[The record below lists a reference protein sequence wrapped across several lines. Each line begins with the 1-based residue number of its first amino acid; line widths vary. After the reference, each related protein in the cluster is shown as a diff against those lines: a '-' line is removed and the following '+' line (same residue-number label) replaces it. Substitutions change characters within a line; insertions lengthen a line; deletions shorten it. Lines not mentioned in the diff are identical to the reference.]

1 MQLRLHASGW
11 KKRWPTTAARL
22 LSMPWWSWILLW
34 IALVAL
40 SLLFYAFLGFRL
52 FRQAMATF
60 KELGEAGSR
69 LGPSGHRLSDP
80 IPDLDPD
87 TLAKDGP
94 EAGRLTQSLPPG
106 LAVFASPEQMRL
118 EYHAGKA
125 ARQERRRARRVQPKA
140 DRGQPQ
146 RLRDIEF
153 SKT

>member
-1 MQLRLHASGW
+1 
-11 KKRWPTTAARL
+11 
-22 LSMPWWSWILLW
+22 MPWWSWILLW
-34 IALVAL
+34 VALVAL

-52 FRQAMATF
+52 FRQIMATF

-69 LGPSGHRLSDP
+69 FGQSGSRSGSSFGDLEPDANSD
-80 IPDLDPD
+80 
-87 TLAKDGP
+87 DGQDS
-94 EAGRLTQSLPPG
+94 GRLTQSLPPG

-125 ARQERRRARRVQPKA
+125 ARRERRRARRVQRKA

-153 SKT
+153 S

>member
-1 MQLRLHASGW
+1 MQLRLHSSGSR
-11 KKRWPTTAARL
+11 KHWPTTTARL

-52 FRQAMATF
+52 FRQAMATL

-69 LGPSGHRLSDP
+69 LGQPGHRSSDP
-80 IPDLDPD
+80 ISDLDPD
-87 TLAKDGP
+87 AVAEGGS
-94 EAGRLTQSLPPG
+94 EAGGLTPSLPPG

-125 ARQERRRARRVQPKA
+125 ARQERRRARRVQRKA

-153 SKT
+153 S

>member
-1 MQLRLHASGW
+1 
-11 KKRWPTTAARL
+11 
-22 LSMPWWSWILLW
+22 MPWWSWILLW

-52 FRQAMATF
+52 FRQIMATF

-69 LGPSGHRLSDP
+69 LGQPRSRSGNSFA
-80 IPDLDPD
+80 DLDPD
-87 TLAKDGP
+87 AVAENGL

-125 ARQERRRARRVQPKA
+125 ARQERRRARRVQRKA